1 MNGNLTAGFIF
12 VIALT
17 SCALEEKK
25 TVDASSDTTD
35 IELNGQWKIECI
47 KLNDS
52 VIVRPAAEKES
63 VCQYFTFTDSTYHI
77 MTNCNAIN
85 GSYSM
90 NGNSIVIGD
99 GAMTELAC
107 DNMETEDALR
117 AILPDITTVEA
128 ENDSTIRLNSSTTP
142 AYIVLNRITTEIK

>member
-1 MNGNLTAGFIF
+1 MNGRLAAGFIF
-12 VIALT
+12 VIALI
-17 SCALEEKK
+17 SCTPKENK
-25 TVDASSDTTD
+25 TVDTGSDTTD

-52 VIVRPAAEKES
+52 VIICPASEKES

-77 MTNCNAIN
+77 ITNCNAIN

-128 ENDSTIRLNSSTTP
+128 ENDSTIRLNSSISP
-142 AYIVLNRITTEIK
+142 AYIVLNRIITEIK